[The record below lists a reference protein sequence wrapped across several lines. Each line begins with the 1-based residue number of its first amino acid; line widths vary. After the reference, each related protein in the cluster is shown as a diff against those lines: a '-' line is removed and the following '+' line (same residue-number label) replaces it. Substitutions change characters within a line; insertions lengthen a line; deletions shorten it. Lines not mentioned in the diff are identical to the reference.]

1 MKKFFTL
8 LLVAAATVGTMSAT
22 FVSAGTGRAYTFAQ
36 LAAIDTSGVTATDSG
51 YVVTA
56 DFTIAAGDTLRLMNN
71 DKVLLG
77 DKVMVSVNGY
87 ADFAVP
93 DTAVITRATATAAP
107 KGFKVYDTNSG
118 MTMKN
123 VTMEYA
129 GINFGSTNGHLAID
143 HCTFTLYNG
152 KINSGSVV
160 NYSNSCDGNTVTG
173 SYFVDNTVSALG
185 NGANTPVGLVVDNC
199 VFLRNTTSK
208 RNRPQI
214 NMTCGGPYDITIT
227 RNKVI
232 GLAETTLAGGIGLSN
247 MLGLAYTG
255 KVTVKY
261 NDIEDNRYGVAMI
274 GPMNLYIEDNMIK
287 NNNYESNPN
296 NGGSGISIYD
306 SSNKGNVRIK
316 GNHIENSLWGITVI
330 GAPTV
335 NAGKTQVAADDP
347 DYNPGENVLVNN
359 GNNGEL
365 YDLYNNGTGTIY
377 AQGNTWNVATQ
388 DSVSI
393 EKVVFHKADNNALGL
408 VIFMPAHQPNTGV
421 GTVTTA
427 AQVVET
433 RYYNLQGIYSREPL
447 EGLNI
452 KVTRY
457 SDGTARSEK
466 IVK

>member
-71 DKVLLG
+71 DKVMLG

-227 RNKVI
+227 HNKVI

-255 KVTVKY
+255 KVTVKN

-316 GNHIENSLWGITVI
+316 GNHIEPGQ
-330 GAPTV
+330 TV
-335 NAGKTQVAADDP
+335 NIPVKKKSKATKGRKSRKNNDD
-347 DYNPGENVLVNN
+347 E
-359 GNNGEL
+359 
-365 YDLYNNGTGTIY
+365 
-377 AQGNTWNVATQ
+377 
-388 DSVSI
+388 DSVSSKKKRSKRSSSSDDE
-393 EKVVFHKADNNALGL
+393 EKSSKKK
-408 VIFMPAHQPNTGV
+408 
-421 GTVTTA
+421 
-427 AQVVET
+427 
-433 RYYNLQGIYSREPL
+433 SRR
-447 EGLNI
+447 N
-452 KVTRY
+452 R
-457 SDGTARSEK
+457 
-466 IVK
+466 

>member
-71 DKVLLG
+71 DKVMLG

-214 NMTCGGPYDITIT
+214 NMTCGGPYAGRDHTG
-227 RNKVI
+227 RRHRPEQHAGP
-232 GLAETTLAGGIGLSN
+232 GLYRQGDREGQRHRGQ
-247 MLGLAYTG
+247 
-255 KVTVKY
+255 
-261 NDIEDNRYGVAMI
+261 
-274 GPMNLYIEDNMIK
+274 P
-287 NNNYESNPN
+287 
-296 NGGSGISIYD
+296 
-306 SSNKGNVRIK
+306 
-316 GNHIENSLWGITVI
+316 LWRGHDRT
-330 GAPTV
+330 
-335 NAGKTQVAADDP
+335 
-347 DYNPGENVLVNN
+347 
-359 GNNGEL
+359 
-365 YDLYNNGTGTIY
+365 
-377 AQGNTWNVATQ
+377 
-388 DSVSI
+388 
-393 EKVVFHKADNNALGL
+393 H
-408 VIFMPAHQPNTGV
+408 
-421 GTVTTA
+421 
-427 AQVVET
+427 
-433 RYYNLQGIYSREPL
+433 EPL
-447 EGLNI
+447 HRGQHDQKQQL
-452 KVTRY
+452 
-457 SDGTARSEK
+457 
-466 IVK
+466 